1 VILVDTSAW
10 IDFFHGRGALGG
22 RVDAALEA
30 DDVALCGPVITELRR
45 GLRPRDRA
53 RVLPLLH
60 GCHLLAQPANL
71 WEEAGELGF
80 FLGRRGATVKSLDLL
95 IAAYALA
102 HAVPL
107 LSGDADFRVMQRAGL
122 PLLLAAV

>member
-1 VILVDTSAW
+1 MILVDTSAW
-10 IDFFHGRGALGG
+10 IDFFHGRGGLGD
-22 RVDAALEA
+22 RVDTALDA
-30 DDVALCGPVITELRR
+30 DDAALCGPVITELRR
-45 GLRPRDRA
+45 GLRARDRA
-53 RVLPLLH
+53 RVLSLLQ

-107 LSGDADFRVMQRAGL
+107 LSGDADFRMIQRAGL